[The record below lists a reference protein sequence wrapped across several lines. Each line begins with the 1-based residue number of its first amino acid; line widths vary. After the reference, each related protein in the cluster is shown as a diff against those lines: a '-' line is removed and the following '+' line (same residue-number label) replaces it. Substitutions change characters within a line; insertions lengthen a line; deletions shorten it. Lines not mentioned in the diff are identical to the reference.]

1 MSEKYIRK
9 NKNSFSI
16 VKGSRTYG
24 KTNSLDD
31 AVFIRDFLAE
41 NDWDLSKLPKTIEND
56 GNYMVLSVLDEKIF
70 VIAKYKEKPSDET
83 IEKLV
88 RRHRRNPNNSR
99 YGLNITKVFDTFV
112 IKKQIF
118 GDDYIFGYYDRLED
132 AQFVRNFLLDNNW
145 NINEL
150 KEIEFDEETDTYKV
164 ISVIDDAAY
173 VLDSSTTDDIDL
185 DKAYEEFLSKIYK
198 QKYGLA
204 SYPHLD
210 LLTDKIDELEERFN
224 VKARDD
230 AWSFASDVSS
240 PLNEIIFSLTPFQ
253 QSVCDAISANTTL
266 DEIEKSLIRYKSG
279 NFKEKIEKNVNEL
292 IDLDLVEKVGKD
304 TFSKTNL

>member
-24 KTNSLDD
+24 KTNNLDD

-83 IEKLV
+83 IERLIK
-88 RRHRRNPNNSR
+88 RYRRNPNNSR

-210 LLTDKIDELEERFN
+210 LLTDKIEELEERFS
-224 VKARDD
+224 VRARDD

-253 QSVCDAISANTTL
+253 QSVYDAISANTTL